1 MSGDQMRAVLL
12 LLLGLLV
19 PVGHTGLAS
28 LRPEPGRRAAQ
39 HCTDGLRRMRR
50 SGDAVGESAA
60 AAWPSLEIDEGSGWA
75 DGRHAEYKGRDVQ
88 ALFDK
93 EVRFGLG
100 RVAVA
105 SERCDW
111 DPIVN
116 RTEDAEGAGEA
127 NASRWAGG
135 LGAHSP
141 ALSAALENLMASD
154 EDDAEAQ
161 EEDEYQLRL
170 KIGRLKLDAR
180 SAYARGEL
188 EDAREL
194 YDACLELR
202 PNDASVLANRAQVL
216 LSLGRAAE
224 AEEDCSVGIQVGG
237 KGAPVVKLLYRRAL
251 ARRERGRMAQALKD
265 ALEAADLEPRS
276 PHIAKLIND
285 LRQDE
290 PVLRQNYA
298 LCSSNCTPPKP
309 QPEGN
314 ACAPRADERASRV
327 RGGEALLKWAG
338 IASAHSHV
346 SAPPLGPDIDDA
358 QVTRV
363 MDKVRCSR
371 QEAREALFRCD
382 GYEATAVDR
391 LTRVGPLWLQRMGSR
406 KENFCGDD
414 DSMHDNDKSTSL
426 DTDASSSQDVSRLH
440 GAGGAEARELEETL
454 EETTSASDDGRDVY
468 DRSTD
473 ELYRDTRERLHA
485 PHTGA
490 RSGGFGLA
498 GEEALVA
505 HARDVPVPTLA
516 QLGPALARQ
525 VVAYGG
531 LHTDSDALIIP
542 HFYCNYLSALV

>member
-1 MSGDQMRAVLL
+1 MRAFPLL
-12 LLLGLLV
+12 LLALLV

-39 HCTDGLRRMRR
+39 HSTDGGLRRMR
-50 SGDAVGESAA
+50 GDGAGARPAE
-60 AAWPSLEIDEGSGWA
+60 AWPSVESNEGSGWA

-93 EVRFGLG
+93 EVRFGRG
-100 RVAVA
+100 RIAVA

-111 DPIVN
+111 DPILN
-116 RTEDAEGAGEA
+116 RTEDEEGAGAA

-161 EEDEYQLRL
+161 EEEEYQVRL

-180 SAYARGEL
+180 SAYARGKL

-216 LSLGRAAE
+216 LRLGRAAE
-224 AEEDCSVGIQVGG
+224 AEEDCSVGMQVGG
-237 KGAPVVKLLYRRAL
+237 KGTLLVKLLYRRAL

-276 PHIAKLIND
+276 AHIAKLIND

-290 PVLRQNYA
+290 PVLCQNYA
-298 LCSSNCTPPKP
+298 LCSSNRTPPKP
-309 QPEGN
+309 QPEDN

-346 SAPPLGPDIDDA
+346 SATPLGTDIDDA

-363 MDKVRCSR
+363 MDTVRCSR
-371 QEAREALFRCD
+371 QEAREALFRCH
-382 GYEATAVDR
+382 GNEATAVDR

-406 KENFCGDD
+406 KEKLCGDD
-414 DSMHDNDKSTSL
+414 DSMHDSDKSTSL
-426 DTDASSSQDVSRLH
+426 DTDASSSQDVSQRH
-440 GAGGAEARELEETL
+440 DAGGAEAREWEETL
-454 EETTSASDDGRDVY
+454 EETTSASEDGNVY

-485 PHTGA
+485 PFAGA
-490 RSGGFGLA
+490 RSAGFGLA

-505 HARDVPVPTLA
+505 YALDVPVPTLA

-525 VVAYGG
+525 AAAHGG

-542 HFYCNYLSALV
+542 YFYCIYRGKYPASL